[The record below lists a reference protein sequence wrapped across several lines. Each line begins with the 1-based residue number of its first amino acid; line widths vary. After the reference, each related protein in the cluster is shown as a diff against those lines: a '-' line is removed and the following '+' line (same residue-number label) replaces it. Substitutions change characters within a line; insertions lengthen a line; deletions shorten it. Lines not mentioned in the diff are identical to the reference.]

1 MPGLNDSLTIGILL
15 TLIFGA
21 VAFYLYSRMSQNEK
35 RLGLLE
41 NLLLTLKMT
50 TEASLS
56 GPDSVEAVSS
66 PAPLGEFDVD
76 EVSEEDYA
84 ELLQH
89 MPVEPSASAPAS
101 ASAAAPSA
109 SAEPS
114 AEVVEE
120 VPSGTKVDVN
130 YASLST
136 KELQALAKSKGLS
149 NIPTKK
155 KDIIDLL
162 KGNGVPVSEAPVP
175 LVPAA
180 DELSGVAFS

>member
-1 MPGLNDSLTIGILL
+1 MTGLNDSLTIGILL

-41 NLLLTLKMT
+41 NLLLTLKMS

-66 PAPLGEFDVD
+66 PAPLNEFDVD

-84 ELLQH
+84 ELLQQ
-89 MPVEPSASAPAS
+89 MPSPPAPA
-101 ASAAAPSA
+101 APAAPLN
-109 SAEPS
+109 EETPS
-114 AEVVEE
+114 VSEL
-120 VPSGTKVDVN
+120 PSGSKVDVN
-130 YASLST
+130 YASLTT

-149 NIPTKK
+149 NIPSKK
-155 KDIIDLL
+155 KEIIDLL
-162 KGNGVPVSEAPVP
+162 KGNGITVSEAPVP
-175 LVPAA
+175 LIPAA

>member
-89 MPVEPSASAPAS
+89 MPVEPSASASAP
-101 ASAAAPSA
+101 ASAAAPA
-109 SAEPS
+109 PS

-155 KDIIDLL
+155 KEIIDLL

>member
-1 MPGLNDSLTIGILL
+1 MTGLNDSLTIGILL

-41 NLLLTLKMT
+41 NLLLTLKMS

-66 PAPLGEFDVD
+66 PAPLNEFDVD

-84 ELLQH
+84 ELLQQ
-89 MPVEPSASAPAS
+89 MPVEAP
-101 ASAAAPSA
+101 APSA
-109 SAEPS
+109 QPPAPS
-114 AEVVEE
+114 KDETKPLSE
-120 VPSGTKVDVN
+120 VPSGSKVDVN
-130 YASLST
+130 YSSLTT

-149 NIPTKK
+149 NVPSKK
-155 KDIIDLL
+155 KEIIDLL
-162 KGNGVPVSEAPVP
+162 KGNGVSVDDAPVP

>member
-89 MPVEPSASAPAS
+89 MPVEPSSP
-101 ASAAAPSA
+101 AAPSA
-109 SAEPS
+109 PAPS

-155 KDIIDLL
+155 KEIIDLL

>member
-89 MPVEPSASAPAS
+89 MPVEPSAPAAPA
-101 ASAAAPSA
+101 AP
-109 SAEPS
+109 AEPS
-114 AEVVEE
+114 AAVVEE

-155 KDIIDLL
+155 KEIIDLL

>member
-89 MPVEPSASAPAS
+89 MPVEPSSP
-101 ASAAAPSA
+101 AAPSA
-109 SAEPS
+109 PAPS

-120 VPSGTKVDVN
+120 VASGTKVDVN

-155 KDIIDLL
+155 KEIIDLL

-175 LVPAA
+175 LVPAT

>member
-89 MPVEPSASAPAS
+89 MPVEPASAA
-101 ASAAAPSA
+101 ASAAAPA
-109 SAEPS
+109 PS

-155 KDIIDLL
+155 KEIIDLL